1 MRWLVA
7 LIALVLIATQPAP
20 GLAQAVATPAA
31 ITPGEVARLSDE
43 EVRRLLLERL
53 VAEERGGAAQAPFN
67 PAFTAYALQLEL
79 GRAQQRAGEIAGSF
93 PDLLRLPGEA
103 WARMMQDR
111 SAGSFGLFL
120 AVFALSITAAI
131 ATDRRLARRLSQYLP
146 EPPPLEH
153 PPVGSRA
160 SAACAGLM
168 IEAARLAGFVIAAAA
183 VFFVFGSDDPRD
195 RTAFVFY
202 LSAAA
207 IVKGVAAVARVYL
220 APSHP
225 GARIPAFEDHDARV
239 LYRAVLRTT
248 AFGAFGFFT
257 CVLITSFGLTGDHHT
272 LLLILVG
279 TLTTVLLTHSLWDSR
294 HAIAGDLGGDIA
306 GERHDPGQLRLGFAR
321 LWPNVL
327 VLFAPLLWIGLVL
340 AALTERTPL
349 FGAALYTVFLAMLLP
364 SVEAAMWR
372 QSRVIAF
379 IGKPALAAALR
390 VARLGLIVLAFVSLA
405 AAWRIDLRGFA
416 SDSMGAGAASASLQ
430 ILVTLFVAYGFWQV
444 VGIWV
449 DRQIAEED
457 RLRAKALGIE
467 DTEIDEQGGAGHS
480 RLRTVLPIARR
491 AAQIALGVLVV
502 LITLS
507 ALGVNTGPLLAGA
520 GVVGL
525 AIGFGSQSLVRDVV
539 SGFFFLI
546 EDAFRLGE
554 YLDIGDAKGTVEEIS
569 VRSMKLRHHRGA
581 LNTVPFGAIDIVKN
595 FSRDWAIMKFKVRVP
610 FDTDLNMVRKL
621 LKQTGQK
628 MLEIEAIKDDFIQPF
643 KSQGAVDVDDH
654 GFIISTKFMS
664 KPGRQWV
671 IRRHAFQ
678 ALQKA
683 FEDNGIPWAR
693 PEIKVRI
700 EGPAEEEGEDRTA
713 ADKAG
718 AGAAAYAESERAR
731 KPAAE

>member
-1 MRWLVA
+1 MRLLVA
-7 LIALVLIATQPAP
+7 LIALILIAAQPAP
-20 GLAQAVATPAA
+20 GLAQAPAPSGA
-31 ITPGEVARLSDE
+31 ITPGDVARLSDE

-53 VAEERGGAAQAPFN
+53 VADEDGGAAQAPFN
-67 PAFTAYALQLEL
+67 PAFTAYALQQEL
-79 GRAQQRAGEIAGSF
+79 GLAQRRAGEIAASF
-93 PDLLRLPGEA
+93 PDLLRLPGKA
-103 WARMMQDR
+103 WERMMRDR
-111 SAGSFGLFL
+111 SAGAFGLFL
-120 AVFALSITAAI
+120 AVFALSVAA
-131 ATDRRLARRLSQYLP
+131 AVAADRWLARRLARFMP

-168 IEAARLAGFVIAAAA
+168 IETARLAGFVIAATA
-183 VFFVFGSDDPRD
+183 VFFVLGSDDPRD

-202 LSAAA
+202 LTAAA
-207 IVKGVAAVARVYL
+207 IVKGAGAVARVYL

-239 LYRAVLRTT
+239 LYHAVLRTT

-257 CVLITSFGLTGDHHT
+257 CALIASFGLSGDSHT

-294 HAIAGDLGGDIA
+294 HAIEGDIA
-306 GERHDPGQLRLGFAR
+306 GERHDPGRLRLGFAR

-327 VLFAPLLWIGLVL
+327 VAFAPLLWIGLVL

-349 FGAALYTVFLAMLLP
+349 FGAALYMVFLGVLMP
-364 SVEAAMWR
+364 SVDAALWR
-372 QSRVIAF
+372 QTRGFVA
-379 IGKPALAAALR
+379 IGKPALAAGLR
-390 VARLGLIVLAFVSLA
+390 VTRLGLIVLAFLSLA
-405 AAWRIDLRGFA
+405 TAWRIDLLGLA
-416 SDSMGAGAASASLQ
+416 SDSLGAGAANASLQ
-430 ILVTLFVAYGFWQV
+430 ILITMFVAYGVWQA

-457 RLRAKALGIE
+457 RLRAEALGVE
-467 DTEIDEQGGAGHS
+467 DTEIDEQGGTGHS
-480 RLRTVLPIARR
+480 RLRTLLPIVRR
-491 AAQIALGVLVV
+491 AAQIVLGVLVA

-507 ALGVNTGPLLAGA
+507 ALGIDTGPLLAGA

-525 AIGFGSQSLVRDVV
+525 AVGFGSQSLVRDIV

-554 YLDIGDAKGTVEEIS
+554 YLDIGDAKGTVEAIS

-581 LNTVPFGAIDIVKN
+581 LNTVPFGSVGIVKN
-595 FSRDWAIMKFKVRVP
+595 YSRDWAIMKFKVRVP

-654 GFIISTKFMS
+654 GFIVQTKFMS
-664 KPGRQWV
+664 KPGRQWL
-671 IRRHAFQ
+671 IRRYAFQ
-678 ALQKA
+678 ALQEA

-700 EGPAEEEGEDRTA
+700 EESGGERRTA
-713 ADKAG
+713 AEKAG
-718 AGAAAYAESERAR
+718 AGGAAHTENERAR
-731 KPAAE
+731 KQAAG

>member
-1 MRWLVA
+1 M
-7 LIALVLIATQPAP
+7 
-20 GLAQAVATPAA
+20 
-31 ITPGEVARLSDE
+31 
-43 EVRRLLLERL
+43 RRLLLERL
-53 VAEERGGAAQAPFN
+53 VAEGGEAGTQAPFN
-67 PAFTAYALQLEL
+67 PAFTAHALQREL
-79 GRAQQRAGEIAGSF
+79 GRAQARAGEIAASF
-93 PDLLRLPGEA
+93 PDLVRLPGKA
-103 WARMMQDR
+103 WGRMMRDR
-111 SAGSFGLFL
+111 EAGGFGLFL
-120 AVFALSITAAI
+120 VVFALAA
-131 ATDRRLARRLSQYLP
+131 AAAVAADRWLARRLARYLP

-168 IEAARLAGFVIAAAA
+168 IETARLAGFVIAGAA
-183 VFFVFGSDDPRD
+183 VFFVLGPDETRD

-225 GARIPAFEDHDARV
+225 GARIPAFEDHEARV

-257 CVLITSFGLTGDHHT
+257 CALIASLGLTGDSHI

-294 HAIAGDLGGDIA
+294 RAIAKDIGGDIA
-306 GERHDPGQLRLGFAR
+306 GERHEPGRLRLGFAR
-321 LWPNVL
+321 LWPNAL
-327 VLFAPLLWIGLVL
+327 VAFAPLLWIGLVL
-340 AALTERTPL
+340 AALTGRTPL
-349 FGAALYTVFLAMLLP
+349 FGAALYMVFLGLLMP
-364 SVEAAMWR
+364 SIDAALWR
-372 QSRVIAF
+372 QARGFIA
-379 IGKPALAAALR
+379 IGKPALAAGLR
-390 VARLGLIVLAFVSLA
+390 VTRLGLIVLVFLSLA
-405 AAWRIDLRGFA
+405 AAWRIDLAGFA
-416 SDSMGAGAASASLQ
+416 SDSLGAGAANALLQ
-430 ILVTLFVAYGFWQV
+430 ILVTLFLAYGVWQV
-444 VGIWV
+444 VTIWV

-457 RLRAKALGIE
+457 RRRAAELGLE
-467 DTEIDEQGGAGHS
+467 DTEIDEQGGTGHS
-480 RLRTVLPIARR
+480 RLRTLLPILRR
-491 AAQIALGVLVV
+491 AVQIVLGVLVA

-507 ALGVNTGPLLAGA
+507 ALGVDTGPLLAGA

-525 AIGFGSQSLVRDVV
+525 AVGFGSQSLVRDIV

-554 YLDIGDAKGTVEEIS
+554 YLDIGGAKGTVEAIS

-581 LNTVPFGAIDIVKN
+581 LNTVPFGSVDIVKN
-595 FSRDWAIMKFKVRVP
+595 YSRDWAIMKFRVRVP

-654 GFIISTKFMS
+654 GFIVQTKFMS
-664 KPGRQWV
+664 KPGRQWL
-671 IRRHAFQ
+671 IRRYAFQ
-678 ALQKA
+678 ALQEA
-683 FEDNGIPWAR
+683 FEANGIPWAR

-700 EGPAEEEGEDRTA
+700 EEAERDGKNWTKAE
-713 ADKAG
+713 KAG
-718 AGAAAYAESERAR
+718 AGGAAYVETERAG